1 MYLENQDE
9 INEAKEK
16 YLQALNRVNLLLLKE
31 HDLRKDESMYLNEI
45 DQVDKLITIIKNGDD
60 NSRSVVAE
68 DQYLRSIIKKNH
80 EFIVNKEKTLKG
92 AETIE
97 EVKDVRAIQ

>member
-1 MYLENQDE
+1 MYL
-9 INEAKEK
+9 K
-16 YLQALNRVNLLLLKE
+16 
-31 HDLRKDESMYLNEI
+31 EI
-45 DQVDKLITIIKNGDD
+45 DEVDKLINIIKNGED

-97 EVKDVRAIQ
+97 EVKDVRAIQEKYVKMMSSEFQSGIQQKLSMIRGKVDELKKKIK